1 VTKVEITRTAQDG
14 VIPKEAFKDCT
25 NIADIIIDGGGTIVD
40 NAFENCTALK
50 NLYIPKSIQNI
61 GETILAD
68 CTKLENLTV
77 PFIGSGISDENT
89 ETSVLGGFFGYT
101 DDSAYTKQYYNDNGE
116 SHFYKIPK
124 SLKNVSVLNQTN
136 IPTGA
141 FSSCDNIESVAIVH
155 GANMGKQA
163 FYNCKN
169 LKNVTLP
176 NDLLVIGNQ
185 AFADC
190 SALERINIP
199 SRVTTIGEQTFY
211 GCNSLENITMPDSI
225 SNIADN
231 IFNRVSIMAV
241 DTGLQIT
248 CSENSYAYQYAAQHD
263 ISTNVVSSDELNVK
277 KTATTVSCLSDNSY
291 MLDVINASNVTGTLR
306 VKMYDSNNN
315 IIGEKTM
322 EVSDVEHRVQLNGYE
337 MENVAAITVDI
348 EYPNDEG
355 ETVSTA
361 SENISS
367 DKIPQTEINETTLSY
382 DSGYI
387 TLDGDAIKPGMTLI
401 QAIYKDDKTLD
412 KIKTYTVESISDSV
426 KVENFTAGNAKFML
440 WESLENMT
448 PVAEEITE

>member
-1 VTKVEITRTAQDG
+1 
-14 VIPKEAFKDCT
+14 
-25 NIADIIIDGGGTIVD
+25 
-40 NAFENCTALK
+40 
-50 NLYIPKSIQNI
+50 
-61 GETILAD
+61 
-68 CTKLENLTV
+68 
-77 PFIGSGISDENT
+77 
-89 ETSVLGGFFGYT
+89 
-101 DDSAYTKQYYNDNGE
+101 
-116 SHFYKIPK
+116 
-124 SLKNVSVLNQTN
+124 
-136 IPTGA
+136 
-141 FSSCDNIESVAIVH
+141 
-155 GANMGKQA
+155 
-163 FYNCKN
+163 
-169 LKNVTLP
+169 
-176 NDLLVIGNQ
+176 
-185 AFADC
+185 
-190 SALERINIP
+190 
-199 SRVTTIGEQTFY
+199 
-211 GCNSLENITMPDSI
+211 
-225 SNIADN
+225 
-231 IFNRVSIMAV
+231 
-241 DTGLQIT
+241 
-248 CSENSYAYQYAAQHD
+248 
-263 ISTNVVSSDELNVK
+263 
-277 KTATTVSCLSDNSY
+277 
-291 MLDVINASNVTGTLR
+291 
-306 VKMYDSNNN
+306 MYDSNNN